1 MHSKRCYVSV
11 TELNGNI
18 YALGGYDGTIRQN
31 TGERYDPKTNQW
43 TMIKPMN
50 MQRSDGSACTLHSK
64 IYITGFIFRFFLF
77 SFFNSLFSGG
87 FNGTECMNSAEFFDP
102 ESETW
107 TILPN
112 MISRRSGVSCV
123 SYRDKIYAVG
133 GFNGLSRI
141 ATAECYN
148 PETDEWSSIREM
160 YHPRSNFGLEVID
173 NFIIAAAG
181 FNGIET
187 ISQIECYDLD
197 NDEWLEGTN
206 MSMVRSGLSV
216 CVVKGLPNIQD
227 FIHQDRTTLLEES
240 RRIRM
245 ENSLAI
251 EMREAELHAQQY
263 SQENVDISEPTT
275 ARTNSTMSFSALE
288 NTSPPITTR
297 SQQTSSSR
305 GRNRQA

>member
-1 MHSKRCYVSV
+1 
-11 TELNGNI
+11 
-18 YALGGYDGTIRQN
+18 
-31 TGERYDPKTNQW
+31 
-43 TMIKPMN
+43 
-50 MQRSDGSACTLHSK
+50 
-64 IYITGFIFRFFLF
+64 
-77 SFFNSLFSGG
+77 
-87 FNGTECMNSAEFFDP
+87 MNSAEFFDP
-102 ESETW
+102 ETESW

-123 SYRDKIYAVG
+123 AYRDKIYAVG

-141 ATAECYN
+141 ATAECFN

-197 NDEWLEGTN
+197 ADEWLEGTN

-240 RRIRM
+240 RKIRM

-251 EMREAELHAQQY
+251 ELREAELHAQEY
-263 SQENVDISEPTT
+263 SQENVDISEATT
-275 ARTNSTMSFSALE
+275 ART
-288 NTSPPITTR
+288 
-297 SQQTSSSR
+297 TSSSISLTTLENNSPPVAAGIPPASTSR
-305 GRNRQA
+305 NRNRQV

>member
-1 MHSKRCYVSV
+1 
-11 TELNGNI
+11 
-18 YALGGYDGTIRQN
+18 
-31 TGERYDPKTNQW
+31 
-43 TMIKPMN
+43 
-50 MQRSDGSACTLHSK
+50 
-64 IYITGFIFRFFLF
+64 
-77 SFFNSLFSGG
+77 
-87 FNGTECMNSAEFFDP
+87 MNSAEFFDP
-102 ESETW
+102 ETGSW

-123 SYRDKIYAVG
+123 AYRDKIYAVG

-141 ATAECYN
+141 ATAECFN

-187 ISQIECYDLD
+187 ISQIECYDLESD
-197 NDEWLEGTN
+197 DWLEGTN

-227 FIHQDRTTLLEES
+227 FIHQDRTTLMEES

-251 EMREAELHAQQY
+251 EMREAELRAQEY
-263 SQENVDISEPTT
+263 SQENVDISGATT
-275 ARTNSTMSFSALE
+275 ARTNDSSISLTALG
-288 NTSPPITTR
+288 NTSP
-297 SQQTSSSR
+297 TSPPVTNRPQPTSTS
-305 GRNRQA
+305 RNRNGQV